1 MEFLSEVNVVF
12 SLFFD
17 VKFEIVL
24 LNQTVFMKTI

>member
-17 VKFEIVL
+17 NKFEIVL